1 MSRLIVPAYPHHVTQ
16 RGVRSMDIFP
26 DDDARWAYLQFLSE
40 EAKRFGVQF
49 LSWCLMTNHV
59 HFIAIPENLQSLARA
74 FGEAHRRYTR
84 MRNFKEGVRGY
95 LFQGRFGSCVLDEK
109 HLVAAARYVER
120 NPVKAGITSHP
131 RDYQWSSA
139 RFHLGII
146 ETDVMVV
153 DRTLLG
159 LVSDWEDL
167 LKSENEE
174 DSKRLRLFTRTGR
187 PVGDDNF
194 AEKVKNLTGKDPRPR
209 PAGRPRKGR

>member
-1 MSRLIVPAYPHHVTQ
+1 
-16 RGVRSMDIFP
+16 
-26 DDDARWAYLQFLSE
+26 
-40 EAKRFGVQF
+40 
-49 LSWCLMTNHV
+49 
-59 HFIAIPENLQSLARA
+59 
-74 FGEAHRRYTR
+74 